1 VWALQLKKWIVKK
14 NRFIISGGGTGG
26 HIYPALSIANK
37 INESFNNAEI
47 KFVGAIGRMEMNIIP
62 KYGYNI
68 HGLWISGL
76 QRSFSL
82 KNIVLPLKLIISLI
96 QSIFILIKYKPKF
109 VIGTGGFASFP
120 IVFIS
125 SILRIP
131 TLIQEQNSFPGISNR
146 LLSNHANYISVAY
159 DKMEKYFP
167 SNKLFLTG
175 NPVRESISNL
185 NNLIDLKKKLK
196 IDKSKIVISILG
208 GSLGSDKINR
218 TIEEN
223 IDFIISQNIFIIWQC
238 GKNYFEDYK
247 KYNSDSVF
255 VTDFIDDIDSVY
267 YSSDLIIARS
277 GALTLSELAIVSKPA
292 ILIPS
297 PNVAENHQLENARA
311 IEEKN
316 ACICIEE
323 KDLDLIFRNKL
334 DLVIRDK
341 KLQEELSYNIS
352 KIALPNASNDIVELI
367 KKHLNNAE

>member
-1 VWALQLKKWIVKK
+1 VWALQLKTWIVRK

-47 KFVGAIGRMEMNIIP
+47 KFVGAIGRMEMNIVP

-196 IDKSKIVISILG
+196 IDENKIVISILG

-311 IEEKN
+311 IEEKH

-341 KLQEELSYNIS
+341 KLQEELSNNIS

>member
-1 VWALQLKKWIVKK
+1 MKK

-47 KFVGAIGRMEMNIIP
+47 KFVGAIGKMEMNIVP

-82 KNIVLPLKLIISLI
+82 KNIVLPFKLIISLI

-175 NPVRESISNL
+175 NPVRKSISNL
-185 NNLIDLKKKLK
+185 NNLIDFKKKLK

-238 GKNYFEDYK
+238 GKNYFKDYK

-267 YSSDLIIARS
+267 YASDLIIARS

-297 PNVAENHQLENARA
+297 PNVAENHQLKNARA
-311 IEEKN
+311 IEEKH

-352 KIALPNASNDIVELI
+352 KMALPNASYDIVELI
-367 KKHLNNAE
+367 KKHLNNGE

>member
-1 VWALQLKKWIVKK
+1 VKK

-37 INESFNNAEI
+37 INKSFNNAEI

-196 IDKSKIVISILG
+196 IDESKIVISILG

-311 IEEKN
+311 IEEKH

-367 KKHLNNAE
+367 KKHLNNDE

>member
-1 VWALQLKKWIVKK
+1 MKK

-26 HIYPALSIANK
+26 HIYPALSIADK

-47 KFVGAIGRMEMNIIP
+47 KFVGAIGRMEMNIVP
-62 KYGYNI
+62 KNGYHI
-68 HGLWISGL
+68 QGLWISGL
-76 QRSFSL
+76 QRSFSF
-82 KNIVLPLKLIISLI
+82 KNIALPLKLTISFI
-96 QSIFILIKYKPKF
+96 QSIFIIIKYRPKF

-125 SILRIP
+125 SILKIP

-146 LLSNHANYISVAY
+146 LLSKYVNYIAVAY

-175 NPVRESISNL
+175 NPIRESIFNL
-185 NNLIDLKKKLK
+185 NRHLDLKKELN
-196 IDKSKIVISILG
+196 IDESKIVISILG
-208 GSLGSDKINR
+208 GSLGSDKINK

-223 IDFIISQNIFIIWQC
+223 IDFIISQNVFMIWQC
-238 GKNYFEDYK
+238 GKNYFKDYK
-247 KYNSDSVF
+247 KYNSESIF
-255 VTDFIDDIDSVY
+255 VTDFIDDIDSTY

-297 PNVAENHQLENARA
+297 PNVAENHQLKNARK
-311 IEEKN
+311 IEEKH

-334 DLVIRDK
+334 DLVLKDK
-341 KLQEELSYNIS
+341 KLQDELSLNIS
-352 KIALPNASNDIVELI
+352 KTALPNASNDIVELI
-367 KKHLNNAE
+367 KKHLNNAK